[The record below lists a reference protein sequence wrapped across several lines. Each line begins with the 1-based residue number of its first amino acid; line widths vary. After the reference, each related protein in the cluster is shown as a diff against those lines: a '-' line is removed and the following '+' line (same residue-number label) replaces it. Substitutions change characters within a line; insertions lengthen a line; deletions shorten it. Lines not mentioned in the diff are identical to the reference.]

1 MNDTIITR
9 MQQHGGS
16 FAKALAHAWTVA
28 SPANRE
34 VLELAFAGLFATY
47 KEDATK

>member
-1 MNDTIITR
+1 MNDTIIAR
-9 MQQHGGS
+9 MQQYGGS

-47 KEDATK
+47 KDGGK

>member
-1 MNDTIITR
+1 MNETIITR
-9 MQQHGGS
+9 MQQYGGS

-47 KEDATK
+47 KDAAK